1 MRIMVMAGMAAAAIV
16 ASAVTTSAQAQMV
29 LTQPADIRACLCL
42 QQSVTVL
49 NGDVARQRQAHE
61 QQRQQLDALDA
72 EVNAQRSRIDVN
84 NFDQVQAF
92 KQLIERRDKAAADF
106 AGPVTARYA
115 DAVARYNAAVNQFN
129 GTCAGKAYDQAAL
142 GQAQAGLSCPVP
154 R

>member
-1 MRIMVMAGMAAAAIV
+1 MRIMVLAGMAAAAV
-16 ASAVTTSAQAQMV
+16 MASTVGTTAKAQMV
-29 LTQPADIRACLCL
+29 LTQPGDIRACLCL

-49 NGDVARQRQAHE
+49 DGDVVRQRQAHE
-61 QQRQQLDALDA
+61 QQRQQVDALDA
-72 EVNAQRSRIDVN
+72 EVNAQRSQIDVN

-92 KQLIERRDKAAADF
+92 KHLIDQRDKAAADF

-129 GTCAGKAYDQAAL
+129 GSCAGKAYDQAVLA
-142 GQAQAGLSCPVP
+142 QVQAGLACPVP